1 MFNSYRRNL
10 IGALAMILILVI
22 ALCTSVI
29 CICSFDRTIS
39 LNKNNNGGEY
49 LGYTFKDDS
58 LTLDIPSGADESDVT
73 WYYLTEE
80 TGVNEITDG
89 AYEGCSAFLAVLD
102 ERKSSGIT
110 LHEYAKAV
118 TDAGSGHYAAP
129 NAFDMENLPFEV
141 VMNAKEITK
150 EEDITVWFNGKPLC
164 NEEVLLKTIKGERK
178 VTTDKNGTIKFSSL
192 KEIPNGL
199 TVSYSDGSEK
209 YVFYLI
215 AQHSEMSWYGFRKG
229 MVPVFLM
236 LAVSFF
242 GIVVVL
248 IIRRFVFGGKNRYDV
263 SAFATRNNRKD
274 TFWRIRDIVHIVS
287 FILIFFGSYFFG
299 FKVSNSDIPV
309 FACGWNTDQFI
320 QCGSCYYISH
330 FSYWMSDPK
339 DSVEMFK
346 GFMDQMN
353 WSIKD
358 FMLWGT
364 GWFVGMLAITFLF
377 GRLLCGFICPMG
389 FIQDKLCDLRQALH
403 IREIKISEKG
413 YKVLKVIQA
422 EMVIIFVGL
431 GFLGIDYCHF
441 CPAAIATS
449 PAFAGF
455 RINVYTSLIT
465 ASLAVIGSFFKDRF
479 FCNICPLG
487 FIIGLCHK
495 ICPVKIRKSG
505 TACTECGAC
514 YDACPVGIK
523 SIYTEHEKEDLTCR
537 DCLMCGKCVNQCPC
551 SGALYITV
559 FGRKIYESSAEKFL
573 KRQIR
578 KKK

>member
-22 ALCTSVI
+22 ALSTSVI

-39 LNKNNNGGEY
+39 LNKNNNGGEH

-58 LTLDIPSGADESDVT
+58 LTLDIPSGADESSVT

-80 TGVNEITDG
+80 TGINEITDG
-89 AYEGCSAFLAVLD
+89 AYEGCSAFFAVLD
-102 ERKSSGIT
+102 ERSADGMTI
-110 LHEYAKAV
+110 HEYAKAV
-118 TDAGSGHYAAP
+118 TDAGSGHYAKP
-129 NAFDMENLPFEV
+129 NAFDMETVPFEV

-150 EEDITVWFNGKPLC
+150 EEDITVWLNGEPLR
-164 NEEVLLKTIKGERK
+164 NEEVMLRTVKGERK
-178 VTTDKNGTIKFSSL
+178 VSTDKNGTIKFSSL
-192 KEIPNGL
+192 KEIPGGL
-199 TVSYSDGSEK
+199 TVTYSDGSDK
-209 YVFYLI
+209 YIFFLI
-215 AQHSEMSWYGFRKG
+215 AQHSERSWYGFRKG
-229 MVPVFLM
+229 IVPVLLL
-236 LAVSFF
+236 LAVSIA
-242 GIVVVL
+242 GIAAVL
-248 IIRRFVFGGKNRYDV
+248 IIRRFLFGGKNRYDV

-274 TFWRIRDIVHIVS
+274 TFWRIRDIVHIIS
-287 FILIFFGSYFFG
+287 FIFIFFGSYFFG

-309 FACGWNTDQFI
+309 FACGWNTNQFI

-330 FSYWMSDPK
+330 ISYWMSDPK

-364 GWFVGMLAITFLF
+364 GWFVGMLAVTLLF

-403 IREIKISEKG
+403 IREIKVSEKG
-413 YKVLKVIQA
+413 YKVLRVIQA

-431 GFLGIDYCHF
+431 GFFGIDYCHF
-441 CPAAIATS
+441 CPAAVATS

-523 SIYTEHEKEDLTCR
+523 SIYTEHEKEDLTCKE
-537 DCLMCGKCVNQCPC
+537 CLLCGKCVNQCPC

-559 FGRKIYESSAEKFL
+559 FGKKIYESSADKFL

-578 KKK
+578 K